1 MKRLIIFLIIISPL
15 NNLAQININTNFERG
30 NGIATYIDNTN
41 NEVHLLTEYK
51 AGDFYRMWYY
61 AEISGL
67 NPTLPLLFQLDA
79 DLAGPFC
86 YYSYDSVNWQ
96 RQQVSGSQFSIPLLT
111 SSIYVSAGIPNRY
124 TDMINLVD
132 SIDNANNG
140 YTLINTLTIS
150 EEGRPVPLLRITA
163 PTCESYPDKGM
174 LWLIGGHHAAEDMA
188 RHVTAGMLR
197 FFVSNDTLAKR
208 LRKEAVIYVAPI
220 MDVDQIYNGGNGK
233 DQTPVDFNRDYISI
247 THPSHWNAV
256 EAVKDTIE
264 NQINNH
270 SMLLFVDSH
279 NIAPNEYNNFNAVV
293 DIPHQKLNNRFISES
308 YTLHSGQQIGEV
320 IITLPNFNTAVSQ
333 DYIIDNYD
341 HPEMCS
347 ITPETNFTYAPDGSA
362 WTKSKYN
369 NFGIDQAK
377 AYSDYIHGIAKTNDI
392 LIDNTN
398 PNNTLTG
405 TWGNTSGDDVMFMS
419 DLQFAATGANATF
432 TFNATIPVA
441 GKYEVFIFYSSYN
454 IHATNAPVEIVTTTS
469 TNQYSVDMTTRGGKW
484 IPLDQ
489 FNLAA
494 SEQVQITISAQNAN
508 GYVIAD
514 GVRFSKIPSAINVN
528 FTLPTVTL
536 SNSPITL
543 SATPTGGYFS
553 GNGVL
558 FNAFNPSV
566 AGAGL
571 HNINYNYT
579 NASGCE
585 TVVSN
590 TILVSTISYNFVT
603 YNLGIIAP

>member
-1 MKRLIIFLIIISPL
+1 MKRLLIIIIIVSPL
-15 NNLAQININTNFERG
+15 YILAQININSNFERG
-30 NGIATYIDNTN
+30 NGIATYIDNAN
-41 NEVHLLTEYK
+41 NEVHLLTQYRS
-51 AGDFYRMWYY
+51 GDFYRMWYY

-67 NPTLPLLFQLDA
+67 NSALPLLLQVDA
-79 DLAGPFC
+79 DLTGPFC
-86 YYSYDSVNWQ
+86 YYSYDNVNWQ
-96 RQQVSGSQFSIPLLT
+96 RQQISGNQFSIPLLT
-111 SSIYVSAGIPNRY
+111 SSIYVSAGIPNNY

-140 YTLINTLTIS
+140 YTQISTLTIS

-163 PTCESYPDKGM
+163 PACESYPDKGM

-188 RHVTAGMLR
+188 RHVNTGMLR

-256 EAVKDTIE
+256 QAVKDTIE

-270 SMLLFVDSH
+270 PMLLFVDSH
-279 NIAPNEYNNFNAVV
+279 NIAPNENNNFNVVV

-308 YTLHSGQQIGEV
+308 FTIYSGQQIGEV
-320 IITLPNFNTAVSQ
+320 VITLPNFNTAVSQ

-347 ITPETNFTYAPDGSA
+347 ITPETTFTYAPDGSA
-362 WTKSKYN
+362 WTLGKYN

-398 PNNTLTG
+398 PNNTQTG
-405 TWGNTSGDDVMFMS
+405 TWGNTSADDVMFMN
-419 DLQFAATGANATF
+419 DLQFAAAGANATF
-432 TFNATIPVA
+432 TFNASIPVA

-454 IHATNAPVEIVTTTS
+454 IHATNAPVQITTATS
-469 TNQYSVDMTTRGGKW
+469 TNQYNVDMTTRGGKW

-489 FNLAA
+489 FNLTAG
-494 SEQVQITISAQNAN
+494 EQVQITISAQNAN

-514 GVRFSKIPSAINVN
+514 GVRFSKVPETPNIN
-528 FTLPTVTL
+528 FILPGVTFA
-536 SNSPITL
+536 SIPITL
-543 SATPTGGYFS
+543 SATPTGGYFT
-553 GNGVL
+553 GNGVT
-558 FNAFNPSV
+558 FSAFNPV
-566 AGAGL
+566 LAGPGF
-571 HNINYNYT
+571 HTVYYHYT
-579 NASGCE
+579 NSSGCE

-590 TILVSTISYNFVT
+590 SILVGTISYNFVS
-603 YNLGIIAP
+603 YDLGVITP